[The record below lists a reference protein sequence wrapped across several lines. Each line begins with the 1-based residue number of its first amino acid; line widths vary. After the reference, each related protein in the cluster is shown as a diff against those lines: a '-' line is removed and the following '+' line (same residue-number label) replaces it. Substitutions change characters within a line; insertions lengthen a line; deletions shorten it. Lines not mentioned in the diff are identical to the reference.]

1 MADKMKNLDSAAA
14 TVALACTA
22 VAAALLVAGCVGL
35 PSSQELDKIAAQT
48 LGASFRDQGVAKVD
62 RLVQDDANREC
73 SAADTAGKPID
84 AQVGQRIEAAS
95 LKTVQMPS
103 DGKFLG
109 DWKAGEAI
117 AQNGRGLTWTDPA
130 GTPNGGNCYNCHQ
143 ISQAEVSYGTIGPS
157 LYNYGKLRGVS
168 NPDSAASKAI
178 VEYTWGKLWNAR
190 AYNACSGMP
199 RFGHSKILGEK
210 QLKDVMA
217 LLLDPASPVNQ

>member
-1 MADKMKNLDSAAA
+1 MKKNQTVLFAYTTRA
-14 TVALACTA
+14 TAL
-22 VAAALLVAGCVGL
+22 AAALSTALGLSGCAGV
-35 PSSQELDKIAAQT
+35 PSASELDKLAAQT
-48 LGASFRDQGVAKVD
+48 ITGSFRDQGIAKVD

-73 SAADTAGKPID
+73 SAADAAGVAID
-84 AQVGQRIEAAS
+84 VKLGDRIEQAN
-95 LKTVQMPS
+95 LKTVQIPA

-109 DWKAGEAI
+109 DWKAGELI
-117 AQNGRGLTWTDPA
+117 AQNGRGLTWADTA
-130 GTPNGGNCYNCHQ
+130 GSANGGNCYNCHR
-143 ISQAEVSYGTIGPS
+143 IGPAEVSYGTIGPS
-157 LYNYGKLRGVS
+157 LYNYGKIRGVS
-168 NPDSAASKAI
+168 NPDSAAAKPI